1 MIMLKTILFLL
12 LLMCLNL
19 NAQNNITSGGI
30 DIKGE
35 GGNVSQSIGQI
46 NYTTISSDEGTMS
59 QGVIQVWEIT
69 VISGMEVKNIELYCN
84 AYPNPVL
91 NSLSLLVENF
101 EEANFNY
108 QLVDLNGRIISMAQI
123 TDKISS
129 IDMSSLVPATYIV
142 QVIDKNTI
150 LKSFKIVKI

>member
-1 MIMLKTILFLL
+1 MSKTILFLL

-19 NAQNNITSGGI
+19 NAQNNITSGGT

-46 NYTTISSDEGTMS
+46 NYTTISSDEGTIS

-108 QLVDLNGRIISMAQI
+108 QLVDLNGRIISMAEI

-142 QVIDKNTI
+142 QVVDKNTI

>member
-1 MIMLKTILFLL
+1 MKKKLIFLL
-12 LLMCLNL
+12 LSAVLSSTLQ
-19 NAQNNITSGGI
+19 AQQNFTSGGG
-30 DIKGE
+30 DIKGS

-46 NYTTISSDEGTMS
+46 SYTTMSSDAGLIS

-108 QLVDLNGRIISMAQI
+108 QLVDLNGRIISVAQI
-123 TDKISS
+123 TDKITS
-129 IDMSSLVPATYIV
+129 IDMSSLVPATYVV
-142 QVIDKNTI
+142 QVVDKNTI

>member
-1 MIMLKTILFLL
+1 MLKTILFLL

-108 QLVDLNGRIISMAQI
+108 QLVDLNGRIISMAEI

-142 QVIDKNTI
+142 QVIDKSSI

>member
-108 QLVDLNGRIISMAQI
+108 QLVDLNGRIISMAEI

-142 QVIDKNTI
+142 QVIDKSSI

>member
-1 MIMLKTILFLL
+1 MIMSKTILFLL

-19 NAQNNITSGGI
+19 NAQNNITSGGT

-46 NYTTISSDEGTMS
+46 NYTTISSDEGTIS

-123 TDKISS
+123 TDKITS

-142 QVIDKNTI
+142 QVVDKNTI

>member
-1 MIMLKTILFLL
+1 
-12 LLMCLNL
+12 MCLNL

-108 QLVDLNGRIISMAQI
+108 QLVDLNGRIISMAEI

-129 IDMSSLVPATYIV
+129 IDMSGLVPATYIV
-142 QVIDKNTI
+142 QVIDKNSI

>member
-1 MIMLKTILFLL
+1 MIMLKTILFLFL
-12 LLMCLNL
+12 LICLNL

-46 NYTTISSDEGTMS
+46 NYTTISSDEGKVS